1 MKALKRNTRLKSKQ
15 LTQLWGRC
23 LPGCRRK
30 KRMDLGWVE
39 TEGEKLGCPTRWA
52 LHTQLE
58 GGRIETASS
67 THQPF
72 WNAHFG
78 GGTTTSKTF
87 AWDVLTQGHG
97 DMYKDVHCSL
107 ICGWKQFKCHSV
119 KDRLNESQHI
129 CTVGS

>member
-1 MKALKRNTRLKSKQ
+1 
-15 LTQLWGRC
+15 
-23 LPGCRRK
+23 
-30 KRMDLGWVE
+30 MDLGWVE

-52 LHTQLE
+52 LHAQLE
-58 GGRIETASS
+58 GGRIETASRVEAP
-67 THQPF
+67 TNLFGMHI
-72 WNAHFG
+72 FG